1 MIVPRVPIF
10 NYLCKKFYTHMQKM
24 NQTNIGGGG
33 AKIMPRFTHKKQQQ
47 KN

>member
-24 NQTNIGGGG
+24 NQTNIGGG